1 MTENSRTEVWEF
13 FITDESSRK
22 DKNRSQPKHKLME
35 IMK

>member
-13 FITDESSRK
+13 FITDERSRK
-22 DKNRSQPKHKLME
+22 DKNGTQPKRSLVK